1 MAPYISDTRSSDS
14 GSDSEGIPETF
25 SLAQSKVAALSQ
37 NDALRQAEVA
47 EKEKRKERNRQ
58 RDRKLKERA
67 LLTGRAK
74 VPDVDDV
81 QARMERAMR
90 DADAEEDSD
99 ANTSEEGENTGDE
112 DMDGSDDSDEGS
124 GEEDEEMLQAEEDT
138 SDDDPEE
145 TETTSS
151 ASKNLHH
158 LPEHLFTTA
167 FTPTAPSGSVHAP
180 SSRNSTLAKKRKRRT
195 PGTKDAL
202 IGSRVVRVLGDR
214 LQPATKTLPSSKAN
228 KFVNR
233 SLALKGGKAPTKGW
247 ERKPGELD
255 HIYILA
261 WRY

>member
-1 MAPYISDTRSSDS
+1 MVPYISDARSSDS
-14 GSDSEGIPETF
+14 GSDSEDVPETF

-74 VPDVDDV
+74 ALDVDDV

-99 ANTSEEGENTGDE
+99 DDTSEEGENTGDE
-112 DMDGSDDSDEGS
+112 DMDDDDDSSEES
-124 GEEDEEMLQAEEDT
+124 GEEDKEMLPAEEDT

-145 TETTSS
+145 TEAPSS
-151 ASKNLHH
+151 TSKNLDH

-167 FTPTAPSGSVHAP
+167 FTPTAPSASVHAT
-180 SSRNSTLAKKRKRRT
+180 SSRKTTLDKKRKRRT

-202 IGSRVVRVLGDR
+202 IGYVF
-214 LQPATKTLPSSKAN
+214 LP
-228 KFVNR
+228 
-233 SLALKGGKAPTKGW
+233 
-247 ERKPGELD
+247 
-255 HIYILA
+255 IL
-261 WRY
+261 